1 MKTWI
6 VGGYVY
12 RYEKR
17 RLERKNLCMED
28 GKITKICSPSEE
40 IPEGDIF
47 DVKGKAVVP
56 GFIDVHTHGGQGAD
70 VNAATKEDFQ
80 KIGHFFAEQGTTTW
94 LCSILTDTKEQTEKV
109 IGEMLKHQEDHE
121 NCADSSGRTV
131 FVGRI

>member
-56 GFIDVHTHGGQGAD
+56 GFIDVHTHGGQGSRCQCSNKRRFSENWTFFCRAGNYNMALLD
-70 VNAATKEDFQ
+70 SYRYKRANGKSNWRNAETPGK
-80 KIGHFFAEQGTTTW
+80 
-94 LCSILTDTKEQTEKV
+94 S
-109 IGEMLKHQEDHE
+109 
-121 NCADSSGRTV
+121 
-131 FVGRI
+131 